1 MFMQTINAIQNY
13 SQQPSGYFQ
22 KIVDCI
28 TAPKNK
34 VLSQW
39 TVEQLRIEPYQH
51 ILEVGFGLGNAL
63 REVAHKLQAGFIA
76 GIDESVDMFR
86 QANRKNNI
94 YMQKELMQL
103 HVGTV
108 SELPYPSQY
117 FHSIYANNIY
127 SSWREPQYK
136 FMQLQSLLK
145 NGGRL
150 VTVFQPKFAK
160 TEKELWNAAE
170 KIQHEYHEAGL
181 TDVRI
186 SFRDMSP
193 VNAIAAVGFKE

>member
-1 MFMQTINAIQNY
+1 MQTITAIQSPS
-13 SQQPSGYFQ
+13 SQSSGYFQ
-22 KIVDCI
+22 KIVECI

-34 VLSQW
+34 ALSQW

-51 ILEVGFGLGNAL
+51 ILEVGFGLGNTL
-63 REVAHKLQAGFIA
+63 RDVANKLQAGFIA
-76 GIDESVDMFR
+76 GIDESVDMFQ
-86 QANRKNNI
+86 QANRKNKI
-94 YMQKELMQL
+94 YLQKELMQL
-103 HVGTV
+103 HVGKV
-108 SELPYPSQY
+108 NELPYPSQY

-127 SSWREPQYK
+127 SSWKEPQYK
-136 FMQLQSLLK
+136 FMQLQPLLK

-160 TEKELWNAAE
+160 TENELWNAAE
-170 KIQHEYHEAGL
+170 KIRQQYEEAGL

-193 VNAIAAVGFKE
+193 VNAIAVVGFKE